1 MPAVN
6 KAAQQLHLPPFSE
19 ALPAPIFFRAAN
31 LPAHAT
37 YPRHRHP
44 WGEFVYAYSGVM
56 EIELGDHH
64 YLAPPQYGIWL
75 PPNVEHMGFNRHE
88 ACHCSLYLAPELCT
102 ALPARH
108 CALSLSPLVLA
119 LLDDLRQAPPG
130 LPQSDEQQRLL
141 QVLVDKMG
149 QASCAGSYLP
159 SSDDPLLGPVLRTLK
174 ANPGDPRSLPQLAH
188 AANTSERTLMR
199 RSQRELGMSL
209 VEWRQRLKVVQAL
222 ALLEQ
227 GRTVES
233 IGLDLGYSSASAFI
247 SMFRRMMGTTPDEYR
262 RQAMGRD

>member
-141 QVLVDKMG
+141 QVLVD
-149 QASCAGSYLP
+149 L
-159 SSDDPLLGPVLRTLK
+159 
-174 ANPGDPRSLPQLAH
+174 SLIH
-188 AANTSERTLMR
+188 
-199 RSQRELGMSL
+199 
-209 VEWRQRLKVVQAL
+209 
-222 ALLEQ
+222 
-227 GRTVES
+227 
-233 IGLDLGYSSASAFI
+233 I
-247 SMFRRMMGTTPDEYR
+247 
-262 RQAMGRD
+262 